1 LTYQQVFVRLAAA
14 VGVGALIGLDR
25 ELRHKPAGLRT
36 MALVSLGSAVF
47 VLTAIDSAE
56 GLSHDAVSHAIQG
69 IVTGVG
75 FLGAGA
81 ILRGDTEISVRGM
94 TTAASI
100 WLAAA
105 GGIACGLAHW
115 ALVAIASGLGLL
127 VLVLAPVERIIHNR
141 RKTDRPDGA
150 GAANPANP
158 ANPGGRI

>member
-1 LTYQQVFVRLAAA
+1 LTFQEVFVRLAAA

-47 VLTAIDSAE
+47 VLTAIDSAD
-56 GLSHDAVSHAIQG
+56 GLSHDAASRAIQG

-81 ILRGDTEISVRGM
+81 ILRGDTEVSVRGM

-141 RKTDRPDGA
+141 RRSDRPDAVATSDIGA
-150 GAANPANP
+150 P
-158 ANPGGRI
+158 R

>member
-1 LTYQQVFVRLAAA
+1 MTFQQVFVRLAVA

-47 VLTAIDSAE
+47 VLTAIDSAD
-56 GLSHDAVSHAIQG
+56 GLSHDAASRAIQG
-69 IVTGVG
+69 VVTGVG

-81 ILRGDTEISVRGM
+81 ILRGDAEVSVKGM

-141 RKTDRPDGA
+141 RRSDQIDAVATSD
-150 GAANPANP
+150 
-158 ANPGGRI
+158 PGGPR

>member
-1 LTYQQVFVRLAAA
+1 VTFHEVLLRLAVA

-36 MALVSLGSAVF
+36 MALVSLGSAVY
-47 VLTAIDSAE
+47 VLTAIDSAD
-56 GLSHDAVSHAIQG
+56 GQSHDAASRAIQG
-69 IVTGVG
+69 VVTGVG

-105 GGIACGLAHW
+105 SGIACGLAHW
-115 ALVAIASGLGLL
+115 ALVGIGVGLGLL

-141 RKTDRPDGA
+141 RKTDRP
-150 GAANPANP
+150 GAADHLNEGGPA
-158 ANPGGRI
+158 